1 MPTGGGGGG
10 EGKVP
15 FGERRRK
22 TSKLER
28 GGEEGIH
35 HAEGKFN
42 NHNKAP
48 GVTPANH
55 TRKKE
60 RERAMQEEEE

>member
-1 MPTGGGGGG
+1 M
-10 EGKVP
+10 P

-28 GGEEGIH
+28 GGEGIH

-60 RERAMQEEEE
+60 RERERAMQEEAE